1 MIVVSSTW
9 RGCDIVGGPIGVGD
23 NAADGGRSEME
34 ERPQTPTNQILSL
47 VREFVRREV
56 APQAAAHDRDDTYP
70 HELVEQM
77 RELGLFGIA
86 VPEEYGGLGLDHT
99 TFAMI
104 FEELS
109 KGWMSITGILGTHSV
124 MAYVLSHFGTEEQK
138 RRWLPRMASGEM
150 RGALG
155 LTEPN
160 AGSDVAAIQTV
171 ASRDG
176 DEYEVNGRKL
186 FITNGRNCHAALVMV
201 KTDPEATP
209 AHRGISALVVEK
221 GPGFTVGPDME
232 KLGYRSVDT
241 CELIFDNCRVPATN
255 LVGMEEGRGF
265 RQVLEALEA
274 GRINIAARAVGVAT
288 AAFEEAIRYTQRR
301 ETFGKPIAQHQAIQ
315 TMLADMATKIHAA
328 RLLTY
333 DAAAK
338 KDRGE
343 RCDEEA
349 GMAKLFASEMCG
361 EVTLDAM
368 RIHGGYGYIKDLPL
382 ERYYRDAPLMI
393 IGEGTNEIQ
402 KLIIARSLLRRYAV

>member
-1 MIVVSSTW
+1 MAEKEEDV
-9 RGCDIVGGPIGVGD
+9 RG
-23 NAADGGRSEME
+23 
-34 ERPQTPTNQILSL
+34 QILAV
-47 VREFVRREV
+47 VREFARRDV
-56 APQAAAHDRDDTYP
+56 TPQAAAHDRDDSYP
-70 HELVEQM
+70 HKLVEQM
-77 RELGLFGIA
+77 QELGLFGIA
-86 VPEEYGGLGLDHT
+86 VPEKYGGLGLDHT

-138 RRWLPRMASGEM
+138 RRWLPRMARGEI

-160 AGSDVAAIQTV
+160 AGSDVAAIETV
-171 ASRDG
+171 AAHDG
-176 DEYEVNGRKL
+176 DEYVVNGRKL
-186 FITNGRNCHAALVMV
+186 FITNGRNCHAALIMA
-201 KTDPEATP
+201 KTDPDAAP

-221 GPGFTVGPDME
+221 GPGFTVGHDME
-232 KLGYRSVDT
+232 KLGYRGVDT

-274 GRINIAARAVGVAT
+274 GRINISARAVGVAT
-288 AAFEEAIRYTQRR
+288 AAFEEAIRYAQRR

-315 TMLADMATKIHAA
+315 IMLAEMATKIRAA

-343 RCDEEA
+343 RCDEEV

-361 EVTLDAM
+361 QVTLDAM

>member
-1 MIVVSSTW
+1 MQ
-9 RGCDIVGGPIGVGD
+9 
-23 NAADGGRSEME
+23 
-34 ERPQTPTNQILSL
+34 ERPQAPTSQILAL

-70 HELVEQM
+70 HEIVEGM
-77 RELGLFGIA
+77 KKLGLFGIA

-109 KGWMSITGILGTHSV
+109 KGWMSITGVLGTHSILTC
-124 MAYVLSHFGTEEQK
+124 ALARFGTMEQK
-138 RRWLPRMASGEM
+138 RRWLPRLASGEM
-150 RGALG
+150 RGALAM
-155 LTEPN
+155 TEPN
-160 AGSDVAAIQTV
+160 AGSDVAAIQTPAV
-171 ASRDG
+171 RDG
-176 DEYEVNGRKL
+176 DEYVVNGRKL
-186 FITNGRNCHAALVMV
+186 FITNGRHCHIALVMV
-201 KTDPEATP
+201 KTDPDARP
-209 AHRGISALVVEK
+209 AHRGISAFVVEK
-221 GPGFTVGPDME
+221 GPGFTVGPNME
-232 KLGYRSVDT
+232 KLGYRGVDT
-241 CELIFDNCRVPATN
+241 CELIFDNCRVPARN
-255 LVGMEEGRGF
+255 LVGLEEGQGF
-265 RQVLEALEA
+265 RQVMEALEA

-288 AAFEEAIRYTQRR
+288 AAFEEAIRYAQRR
-301 ETFGKPIAQHQAIQ
+301 RAFGKPIAQHQAIQ

-349 GMAKLFASEMCG
+349 GMAKLFASEMCAQ
-361 EVTLDAM
+361 VTLDAM
-368 RIHGGYGYIKDLPL
+368 RIHGGYGYVKDLPL

-402 KLIIARSLLRRYAV
+402 KLVIARSLLRRYAV

>member
-1 MIVVSSTW
+1 
-9 RGCDIVGGPIGVGD
+9 
-23 NAADGGRSEME
+23 ME

-56 APQAAAHDRDDTYP
+56 APQAAIHDRDDTYP
-70 HELVEQM
+70 HKLVGQMQELS
-77 RELGLFGIA
+77 LFGIA
-86 VPEEYGGLGLDHT
+86 VPEAYGGLGLDHT

-138 RRWLPRMASGEM
+138 RQWLPRMATGEM
-150 RGALG
+150 RGALA

-171 ASRDG
+171 AVRDG
-176 DEYEVNGRKL
+176 DEYVVNGRKL

-201 KTDPEATP
+201 KTDPDALP

-232 KLGYRSVDT
+232 KLGYRGVDT
-241 CELIFDNCRVPATN
+241 CELLFDNCRVPARN
-255 LVGMEEGRGF
+255 LVGMKEGQGF
-265 RQVLEALEA
+265 RQVMAGLEA

-288 AAFEEAIRYTQRR
+288 AAFEEAIRYAQRR
-301 ETFGKPIAQHQAIQ
+301 RTFGKPIAQHQAIQ

-349 GMAKLFASEMCG
+349 GMAKLFASEVCG
-361 EVTLDAM
+361 QVTLDAM

-382 ERYYRDAPLMI
+382 ERYYRDAPRMI

>member
-1 MIVVSSTW
+1 MQ
-9 RGCDIVGGPIGVGD
+9 D
-23 NAADGGRSEME
+23 
-34 ERPQTPTNQILSL
+34 RPQTPTNQILAL
-47 VREFVRREV
+47 VREFVRRDV

-77 RELGLFGIA
+77 RQLGLFGIA

-138 RRWLPRMASGEM
+138 QRWLPRMARGEM

-160 AGSDVAAIQTV
+160 AGSDAAAIQTT
-171 ASRDG
+171 ASRYG
-176 DEYEVNGRKL
+176 DEYVVNGRKL

-201 KTDPEATP
+201 KTDPDATP

-232 KLGYRSVDT
+232 KLGYRGVDT
-241 CELIFDNCRVPATN
+241 CELIFDNCRVLATN

-288 AAFEEAIRYTQRR
+288 AAFEEAIRYAQRR

>member
-1 MIVVSSTW
+1 
-9 RGCDIVGGPIGVGD
+9 
-23 NAADGGRSEME
+23 ME
-34 ERPQTPTNQILSL
+34 ERPQTPTNQILAL

-70 HELVEQM
+70 HELVDQM

-99 TFAMI
+99 TFAII

-138 RRWLPRMASGEM
+138 RWWLPRMARGEI

-171 ASRDG
+171 AARDG
-176 DEYEVNGRKL
+176 DEYVVNGRKL

-201 KTDPEATP
+201 KTDPDATP

-232 KLGYRSVDT
+232 KLGYRGVDT

-288 AAFEEAIRYTQRR
+288 AAFEEAIRYAQRR

-315 TMLADMATKIHAA
+315 MMLAEMATKIRAA

>member
-1 MIVVSSTW
+1 
-9 RGCDIVGGPIGVGD
+9 
-23 NAADGGRSEME
+23 ME
-34 ERPQTPTNQILSL
+34 ERSQATRNQILAV

-56 APQAAAHDRDDTYP
+56 VPVASRHDRDDSYP
-70 HELVEQM
+70 YELVEKM
-77 RELGLFGIA
+77 AELGLFGIA
-86 VPEEYGGLGLDHT
+86 VPEEYGGLGLDHA

-104 FEELS
+104 FEELA
-109 KGWMSITGILGTHSV
+109 KGWMSITGVLGTHSV
-124 MAYVLSHFGTEEQK
+124 MAYVVSHFGTEEQK
-138 RRWLPRMASGEM
+138 RRWLPRMASGEI
-150 RGALG
+150 RGALAM
-155 LTEPN
+155 TEPE

-171 ASRDG
+171 AVRDG
-176 DEYEVNGRKL
+176 DEYVVNGRKL

-201 KTDPEATP
+201 KTDIDARP

-221 GPGFTVGPDME
+221 GPGFGVGPDME
-232 KLGYRSVDT
+232 KLGYRGVDT
-241 CELIFDNCRVPATN
+241 CELIFDNCLAPVGN

-265 RQVLEALEA
+265 RQVMEALEA

-288 AAFEEAIRYTQRR
+288 AAFEEAIRYAQRR

-315 TMLADMATKIHAA
+315 TMLAEMATKIRAA

-333 DAAAK
+333 DAAAR

-349 GMAKLFASEMCG
+349 GMAKLFASEVCG
-361 EVTLDAM
+361 QVTLDAM

>member
-1 MIVVSSTW
+1 
-9 RGCDIVGGPIGVGD
+9 
-23 NAADGGRSEME
+23 ME

-56 APQAAAHDRDDTYP
+56 APQAAIHDRDDTYP
-70 HELVEQM
+70 HKLVGQMQELS
-77 RELGLFGIA
+77 LFGIA

-138 RRWLPRMASGEM
+138 RQWLPRMATGEM
-150 RGALG
+150 RGALAM
-155 LTEPN
+155 TEPN

-171 ASRDG
+171 AVRDG
-176 DEYEVNGRKL
+176 DEYVVNGRKL

-201 KTDPEATP
+201 KTDPDALP

-232 KLGYRSVDT
+232 KLGYRGLDT
-241 CELIFDNCRVPATN
+241 CELLFDNCRVPARN
-255 LVGMEEGRGF
+255 LVGMKEGQGF
-265 RQVLEALEA
+265 RQVMAGLEA

-288 AAFEEAIRYTQRR
+288 AAFEEAIRYAQRR
-301 ETFGKPIAQHQAIQ
+301 RTFGKPIAQHQAIQ
-315 TMLADMATKIHAA
+315 MMLADMATKIHAA

-349 GMAKLFASEMCG
+349 GMAKLFASEVCG
-361 EVTLDAM
+361 QVTLDAM

>member
-1 MIVVSSTW
+1 M
-9 RGCDIVGGPIGVGD
+9 
-23 NAADGGRSEME
+23 
-34 ERPQTPTNQILSL
+34 
-47 VREFVRREV
+47 
-56 APQAAAHDRDDTYP
+56 APRAAAHDRDDTYP
-70 HELVEQM
+70 HELVEKMQK
-77 RELGLFGIA
+77 LGLFGIA

-109 KGWMSITGILGTHSV
+109 KGWMSITGVLGTHSV
-124 MAYVLSHFGTEEQK
+124 MAYVVSHFGTEEQK
-138 RRWLPRMASGEM
+138 RRWLPRMASGEI
-150 RGALG
+150 RGALAM
-155 LTEPN
+155 TEPN

-171 ASRDG
+171 AIRDG
-176 DEYEVNGRKL
+176 DEYVVNGRKM
-186 FITNGRNCHAALVMV
+186 FITNGRNCHAALLMV
-201 KTDPEATP
+201 KTDPEAAP

-221 GPGFTVGPDME
+221 SPGFNVGPDME
-232 KLGYRSVDT
+232 KLGYRGVDT

-265 RQVLEALEA
+265 RQVMAALEA

-288 AAFEEAIRYTQRR
+288 AAFEEAIRYAQRR

-361 EVTLDAM
+361 AGDAG
-368 RIHGGYGYIKDLPL
+368 RHANPRG
-382 ERYYRDAPLMI
+382 
-393 IGEGTNEIQ
+393 
-402 KLIIARSLLRRYAV
+402 LRVHQRPATGAVLSGRTADDNR